1 MARRGSGGSRSAVLA
16 VLLVLGAIAVWLA
29 VAGGGPAPGDG
40 ASPTTVGR
48 GADGSSSTAAGDRA
62 VAVEWPRSPR
72 RVLLVGDSLSVEV
85 APHARAAFGADG
97 DEVAHI
103 GFSGTAICD
112 WWDDIDRR
120 LAAPDRPDLVI
131 ALFSGNAL
139 SPCMTARTGIL
150 AGILDQVSTQD
161 HPGYQAA
168 WRADVAA
175 LVERTVGAGVPLAL
189 VGSPASRTLSEAR
202 PDRRPFVDSL
212 YRAQASAVRSVGYV
226 DLDPLLTPGG
236 RFAAA
241 LPCVAGE
248 PSCTPGQLVPVR
260 ADDGGH
266 LCEPGG
272 FCHGAWR
279 VAAMLHQQLRGR

>member
-1 MARRGSGGSRSAVLA
+1 MIAA
-16 VLLVLGAIAVWLA
+16 LLVVGVVAVWLA
-29 VAGGGPAPGDG
+29 VAGGEAGPGDG
-40 ASPTTVGR
+40 STSTVIGG
-48 GADGSSSTAAGDRA
+48 GAGSA
-62 VAVEWPRSPR
+62 VASTSTGATTGGVAWPRSPR

-150 AGILDQVSTQD
+150 AGILDQVATQD
-161 HPGYQAA
+161 NPQYQAA
-168 WRADVAA
+168 WRDDVAA
-175 LVERTVGAGVPLAL
+175 LVQRTVAAGVPLAL
-189 VGSPASRTLSEAR
+189 VGSPASRTLSQAR

-212 YRAQASAVRSVGYV
+212 YRLQASATRSVGYV
-226 DLDPLLTPGG
+226 DLDALLTPGG

-248 PSCTPGQLVPVR
+248 PSCTPGQMVPVR

-266 LCEPGG
+266 LCDPGA

-279 VAAMLHQQLRGR
+279 VAAMLHQQLRSR